1 MRSLDLLCT
10 ALLPPILAV
19 ACVITDADDDGAGTT
34 GGSAPTTDTS
44 SGGAE
49 SSGTSAS
56 SGVDTTD
63 GGETGGADPIIVD
76 CTTPLRG
83 VTTWSDDPMRD
94 VDYVVD
100 CVLPIPSGATLVA
113 ELGTVVEFGPGAGI
127 AVDGGML
134 DLKGAEGRPV
144 TLRAAEP
151 STPWRGIS
159 IFGPVESRLD
169 HARIEDAGAPAEITG
184 AAILIGAESFGE
196 GIASIR
202 DCVID
207 GSVGYGISVTQGS
220 LTAFERNEIT
230 ASSIA
235 AEVSVD
241 TMGQLVAG
249 SLWSATQL
257 YVDVR
262 SVAQPREAPTTWTAL
277 ELPYRIQ
284 GGVMLGGPATI
295 EPGTQIEMF
304 GADATLVSGNG
315 TITAIG
321 TADAMIEFSGNGWNS
336 VFVASVG
343 NTFEHVRFAG
353 GSGAGN
359 AGQEGMLTLDGNTS
373 GTVSIRDCVFEGS
386 AGWGVWLGTDG
397 ANADIDTANTFS
409 DNALG
414 DVFRAFQ

>member
-1 MRSLDLLCT
+1 MRPLNLPRP
-10 ALLPPILAV
+10 ALLLPVLAL
-19 ACVITDADDDGAGTT
+19 ACVITDADDDGDGTT
-34 GGSAPTTDTS
+34 GGSAPTSDTS
-44 SGGAE
+44 GSEAE
-49 SSGTSAS
+49 SSGPSGST
-56 SGVDTTD
+56 GVDTTD

-83 VTTWSDDPMRD
+83 VTTWSDDPTRD

-100 CVLPIPSGATLVA
+100 CILPVPSGATLVA

-134 DLKGAEGRPV
+134 DLKGAEGQPV
-144 TLRAAEP
+144 TLRAADP
-151 STPWRGIS
+151 SAPWRGIS
-159 IFGPVESRLD
+159 IFGAVESRLD
-169 HARIEDAGAPAEITG
+169 HARIEDAGAPGEITG
-184 AAILIGAESFGE
+184 AAILVGALSFGE

-207 GSVGYGISVTQGS
+207 GSVGYGISITQGS

-230 ASSIA
+230 ASAIA

-241 TMGQLVAG
+241 TVGQLVAG
-249 SLWSATQL
+249 SLWSATDF

-262 SVAQPREAPTTWTAL
+262 SVAQPDEAPKTWTAL
-277 ELPYRIQ
+277 EVPYRIA
-284 GGVMLGGPATI
+284 GGVTLGGPATI
-295 EPGTQIEMF
+295 EAGTHIEMF
-304 GADATLVSGNG
+304 GADASLVTGNG
-315 TITAIG
+315 TITAVG
-321 TADAMIEFSGNGWNS
+321 TPNGMIEIAGDGWNA
-336 VFVASVG
+336 VFVSSVG
-343 NTFEHVRFAG
+343 NTFQYVHFAG

-397 ANADIDTANTFS
+397 ANADIDTANALS

-414 DVFRAFQ
+414 DVYRAFQ

>member
-1 MRSLDLLCT
+1 MRSLNLPRP
-10 ALLPPILAV
+10 ALLAPALAL
-19 ACVITDADDDGAGTT
+19 ACVITDADDDGTT
-34 GGSAPTTDTS
+34 SGSAPTSETS
-44 SGGAE
+44 SSDAE
-49 SSGTSAS
+49 SSGASAS
-56 SGVDTTD
+56 TGVDTSES
-63 GGETGGADPIIVD
+63 GETGSADPIIID

-83 VTTWSDDPMRD
+83 VTTWSDDPAAP

-100 CVLPIPSGATLVA
+100 CVLPVPSGATLVV
-113 ELGTVVEFGPGAGI
+113 ELGTVIEFGAGAGLG
-127 AVDGGML
+127 VDGGML
-134 DLKGAEGRPV
+134 ALKGSEGQPV
-144 TLRAAEP
+144 TMRAADP
-151 STPWRGIS
+151 SAPWRGIS

-169 HARIEDAGAPAEITG
+169 HARIEDAGAPGEITG

-207 GSVGYGISVTQGS
+207 GSAGYGISITQGS
-220 LTAFERNEIT
+220 LTAFERNTIT
-230 ASSIA
+230 ASAIA

-249 SLWSATQL
+249 SLWSASEL

-262 SVAQPREAPTTWTAL
+262 SVPQPREAPTTWTAL
-277 ELPYRIQ
+277 ELPYRIA
-284 GGVMLGGPATI
+284 GGVVLGGPATI

-304 GADATLVSGNG
+304 ATDATLFTGNG

-321 TADAMIEFSGNGWNS
+321 TADAMIEFSGSAWNS

-359 AGQEGMLTLDGNTS
+359 AGQAGMLTLDANTS

-414 DVFRAFQ
+414 DVFRAFE